1 MVEDAARRFRRAGA
15 APADAGGA
23 RLGGRLCPGG
33 APSPRAA
40 RRIAAGDGRARHRVD
55 RRGAERGAQDRR
67 GAALGPVRPA
77 ELYDAVQRRRLSGD
91 LGVRRVWRGRAAGG
105 GPTGREAVPG
115 SPAAAGCR
123 CIREGDAV
131 PQHAPTCGLGRREQM
146 AYEHILVEV
155 EDGVGIITLNRPDK
169 LNAMNRRLVSEL
181 HDAVQRFDADDAVG
195 CIVLTGAG
203 RAFSAGGDIHEQ
215 LADDARYSDEELD
228 RMRTRRGYL
237 DISMS
242 KKPNIGMING
252 LAFGGAAVIASSL
265 DMRIGCEDS
274 KFRFLAAAYGRI
286 NSTWTLPNQVGW
298 PMAKELLFTARVV
311 EAEEAHR
318 IGLLNHLVPREQL
331 RAKTL
336 ELARAIAGN
345 NRAAVIGIKALLLE
359 QMSQNLEEQYE
370 AERHFTT
377 HVVRGAKAEDA
388 FPEFIARRG
397 RSLSR

>member
-1 MVEDAARRFRRAGA
+1 MN
-15 APADAGGA
+15 
-23 RLGGRLCPGG
+23 
-33 APSPRAA
+33 
-40 RRIAAGDGRARHRVD
+40 
-55 RRGAERGAQDRR
+55 
-67 GAALGPVRPA
+67 
-77 ELYDAVQRRRLSGD
+77 
-91 LGVRRVWRGRAAGG
+91 
-105 GPTGREAVPG
+105 
-115 SPAAAGCR
+115 
-123 CIREGDAV
+123 
-131 PQHAPTCGLGRREQM
+131 
-146 AYEHILVEV
+146 YEHILVEV
-155 EDGVGIITLNRPDK
+155 EDGVGMITLNRPDK

-215 LADDARYSDEELD
+215 LADDVRYSDEELD

-318 IGLLNHLVPREQL
+318 IGLLNHLVPREEL
-331 RAKTL
+331 RAKTM
-336 ELARAIAGN
+336 ELGRMIAGN
-345 NRAAVIGIKALLLE
+345 NRGAVMGIKRLLLK
-359 QMSQNLEEQYE
+359 QMSQDLEAQWQ
-370 AERHFTT
+370 AEHDFAR
-377 HVVRGAKAEDA
+377 AE
-388 FPEFIARRG
+388 FRNARPAVA
-397 RSLSR
+397 